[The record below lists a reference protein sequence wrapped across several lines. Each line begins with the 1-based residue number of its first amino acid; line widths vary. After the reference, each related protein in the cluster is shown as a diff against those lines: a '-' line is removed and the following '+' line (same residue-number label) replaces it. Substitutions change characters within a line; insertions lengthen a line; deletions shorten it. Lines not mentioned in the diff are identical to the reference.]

1 MREKNYA
8 MQTMNR
14 FEQMAER
21 LRHDGRRRRVAV
33 ARPADGHTIEVITR
47 CLDEGTA
54 DFTLVADPECA
65 GQAERMAASQPGRV
79 SVVKA
84 ADAED
89 CARQAVAEV
98 REGRCDVLMKGTLN
112 TDVLLRAVLNKEC
125 GLLEKGRVL
134 SHITAADIPGHRR
147 LLLFSDAAVVP
158 KPTMEQ
164 FEAITGYAAETFR
177 KLQGDTACP
186 HIALI
191 HCTEKTSEKFPHT
204 LCYAELKRQA
214 AEGRYGNAVIDG
226 PMDVKTAFDSESARI
241 KGIISPVAGRADILV
256 FPNIESANVFY
267 KTITWFARA
276 LTAGMLCGTAAPV
289 VVASRA
295 DSAKSKYCSLVL
307 ACAVA

>member
-1 MREKNYA
+1 
-8 MQTMNR
+8 MQTKNH

-21 LRHDGRRRRVAV
+21 LGRDGRRRRVAV
-33 ARPADGHTIEVITR
+33 ARPADSHVMEVVLR
-47 CLDEGTA
+47 CLNEGVA
-54 DFTLVADPECA
+54 DFTLVADDSCVR
-65 GQAERMAASQPGRV
+65 QADETAASYPGRV

-89 CARQAVAEV
+89 AARQAVAEV

-134 SHITAADIPGHRR
+134 SHITAADIPGHDR

-158 KPTMEQ
+158 KPSMEQ
-164 FEAITGYAAETFR
+164 FEAIMGYAVGTFR
-177 KLQGDTACP
+177 KLRGDEACP
-186 HIALI
+186 NVALI

-214 AEGRYGNAVIDG
+214 AEGRYGNAVADG
-226 PMDVKTAFDSESARI
+226 PMDVKTAFDLESARI
-241 KGIISPVAGRADILV
+241 KGICSQVAGRADILV

-267 KTITWFARA
+267 KTITYFAHA
-276 LTAGMLCGTAAPV
+276 LTAGMLCGTTAPV

-295 DSAKSKYCSLVL
+295 DSAESKYCSLML
-307 ACAVA
+307 ACAVV